1 MNKTEAG
8 AFDECKQVFVG
19 ELPDDIR
26 DAVKRCVDAEGL
38 TYTAA
43 NGRELVAAHTAL
55 DALGWTIASFGRPG
69 VDCFL
74 QSYDGSIEPIF
85 IKTPDHGAIPEDD
98 RAEVAA

>member
-1 MNKTEAG
+1 MRLAALSMLVLLCLGTSACRRESPVAVAPAVTWLAQAFVALASEGG
-8 AFDECKQVFVG
+8 A
-19 ELPDDIR
+19 LR
-26 DAVKRCVDAEGL
+26 
-38 TYTAA
+38 
-43 NGRELVAAHTAL
+43 TAL

-69 VDCFL
+69 VDFFL